1 MAPRQPFSQ
10 GPRLTGGPSGDP
22 AAQAIASLRGYAYQL
37 YASGLAWL
45 DLKPGEELYL
55 EVAQD
60 YSVAAADALRAV
72 QVKDTSA
79 NVTINSEDIRDA
91 LDAFVDLVARNPGR
105 EIHLHFLS
113 TCSVGQEQRREHR
126 AGGEPTLL
134 YWRRAAAAADV
145 QPVRQVLGKIKL
157 SDRVRAFIDAR
168 DDETLRREFL
178 RRIHWDCGQQPIDGV
193 LRELE
198 NGLLRYFV
206 ERFRSSVRREQL
218 TAAVLHRVLLTIIQ
232 SDNRRLV
239 DADLLALVVD
249 TANVLV
255 SRPDFETAIQGIGA
269 RMADEGTSIESI
281 ELSRLLEPEQDLPLP
296 PILAER
302 KAVTLGLLAGVRLTG
317 IGFVTGSTGCGKTIV
332 ARLTARAHG
341 SGWSVLDLRDAS
353 AEQIVQRLDLALG
366 ALSPSGSA
374 GIILDDFN
382 EIEDPQARRALS
394 RFVSTLRRRDILC
407 LITAYRKP
415 SSRSFS
421 ELGVDESTHH
431 AVHDLAESEVAAMVS
446 ASGGDADKWTTA
458 VLRASVFGHP
468 QLVQAVISG
477 LRARGW
483 PDDEIESL
491 RTFNPTSDIEAE
503 RLVARNRLV
512 AVLPEESRILLY
524 RTSLLFGR
532 FDRPLALAVGAI
544 DPSVPEPG
552 AHLDQ
557 LIGPWIELTAQ
568 RDMRVSPLLQNA
580 GNEILTPND
589 TKRVHQTAAE
599 KILGGRTLAV
609 DKANSGFLH
618 ALLGESEWLLTRL
631 AHNITTTTVERR
643 RQLSDWMASLRLHRL
658 DRAIVLNSPVASILL
673 RLAQFLLIAP
683 TGKPNAI
690 RSCWRALQ
698 AELAELE
705 DVEARGYL
713 EYMVLA
719 KALFSQ
725 EAMSFLPD
733 GVGLILRFEEL
744 SRRDPGWR
752 DILNQR
758 TPSPDG
764 RRTHGMLG
772 TLFIT
777 YALRMPSVTD
787 LQRAFDSLDA
797 TSDTLRG
804 ALLGDVFDMPSDFSL
819 VVNHAWLEESKREK
833 PDWPTFAE
841 AYRTMAAQAQNWG
854 YRELSLRCFVA
865 RSVILDEYL
874 NTPTAALQALDDAK
888 QVLGDNPVLD
898 RARAK
903 ILYRRKDHEA
913 ALRLL
918 RVTADKLEL
927 NDPIAR
933 TYMLREAGISA
944 AELDQWAEARQWF
957 AAARETASRATSASM
972 GLMAI
977 GLRADEAL
985 AAYKA
990 GDMPAA
996 LTGLD
1001 STLDELAPIDPV
1013 SSIAAGYRHRVVRHS
1028 ILWLFGQA
1036 TETAV
1041 GVGDQLTAFVPGMCS
1056 NPEPTDLSDLP
1067 LGSMAYAR
1075 YLLVQAEI
1083 AAGVSA
1089 GIESGLRAHL
1099 DGRAIP
1105 NMEMLVRG
1113 TRVEYCVRRLNATG
1127 LIAAL
1132 PSWVDSQI
1140 YLDAN
1145 RETVRQGD
1153 PGNPVY
1159 GEIVPA
1165 TSEQLKGE
1173 RAIFTANDALL
1184 AFGIIAALEGQSEAL
1199 ASLCA
1204 RAGEIRGGYA
1214 GKEILNTMG
1223 SGQTSEERLP
1233 PYVAVQ
1239 VHRVIH
1245 NEVLTPDELFT
1256 AGVRFVQWA
1265 KTSNLQKVLGPA
1277 LERWARERWVH
1288 VIEHQTFNFRNPATS
1303 VPPIR
1308 DVLASTESG
1317 LKFLGRLFVAAEP
1330 GVRTKFDQVF
1340 REYLLTL

>member
-1 MAPRQPFSQ
+1 MPPRQPFNQ

-22 AAQAIASLRGYAYQL
+22 AAQAVASLRGYAYQL

-45 DLKPGEELYL
+45 DLKPGEELYI

-79 NVTINSEDIRDA
+79 KVTINSENIRDA

-113 TCSVGQEQRREHR
+113 TSSVGREQRREHR
-126 AGGEPTLL
+126 TCGEPTLL

-145 QPVRQVLGKIKL
+145 QPVREVLAKIEL
-157 SDRVRAFIDAR
+157 SGRVRAFIDVR
-168 DDETLRREFL
+168 DNETLRNEFL

-193 LRELE
+193 LHELE

-218 TAAVLHRVLLTIIQ
+218 TAAVLHRVLLAIIQ
-232 SDNRRLV
+232 SGDRRLT

-249 TANVLV
+249 TASVLV
-255 SRPDFETAIQGIGA
+255 SRPDFEAAIQGIGTGIA
-269 RMADEGTSIESI
+269 GEDTAIENFG
-281 ELSRLLEPEQDLPLP
+281 LSRLLEPERDLPLP
-296 PILAER
+296 LILAER
-302 KAVTLGLLAGVRLTG
+302 NAVTACVVAEARRNG
-317 IGFVTGSTGCGKTIV
+317 IGFLTGSTGCGKTTV
-332 ARLTARAHG
+332 ARLAARAHG
-341 SGWSVLDLRDAS
+341 LQWDILDLRDAS
-353 AEQIVQRLDLALG
+353 AEQTAQRLDLALG
-366 ALSPSGSA
+366 ALGPSGTA
-374 GIILDDFN
+374 GVILDDLN

-394 RFVSTLRRRDILC
+394 RFLSTMRRRDMLC

-415 SSRSFS
+415 SSRAFS
-421 ELGVDESTHH
+421 ELGVDESTHL
-431 AVHDLAESEVAAMVS
+431 AVPDLAESEVATMVS
-446 ASGGDADKWTTA
+446 ASSGDAKKWA
-458 VLRASVFGHP
+458 VAVQRASAFGHP

-483 PDDEIESL
+483 PDEELKSL
-491 RTFNPTSDIEAE
+491 RAFDPSSDIEAE
-503 RLVARNRLV
+503 RLAARNRLV
-512 AVLPEESRILLY
+512 AVLPKESSTLLY
-524 RTSLLFGR
+524 RISLLFGR

-552 AHLDQ
+552 THLDQ

-568 RDMRVSPLLQNA
+568 RNMRVSPLLQNA
-580 GNEILTPND
+580 GTEILTSD
-589 TKRVHQTAAE
+589 DAKRVHQTAAE
-599 KILGGRTLAV
+599 KLLGGRTLGV

-631 AHNITTTTVERR
+631 ANNIIATTAETR

-658 DRAIVLNSPVASILL
+658 DRKIWLNRPALSILL

-683 TGKPNAI
+683 TGRPNAI
-690 RSCWRALQ
+690 RNCWRALQ
-698 AELAELE
+698 TELAGLE
-705 DVEARGYL
+705 DTEAREHL
-713 EYMVLA
+713 EYMILV
-719 KALFSQ
+719 KALFNQ
-725 EAMSFLPD
+725 EAISFLPD

-744 SRRDPGWR
+744 SQRDPQRR

-764 RRTHGMLG
+764 SRTHGMLG

-797 TSDTLRG
+797 TSETLRG
-804 ALLGDVFDMPSDFSL
+804 ALLGDIFDMPGDFAL
-819 VVNHAWLEESKREK
+819 VVNHAWLEESKQEK
-833 PDWPTFAE
+833 PDWPVFAE
-841 AYRTMAAQAQNWG
+841 AYRTMASLSQNWG

-865 RSVILDEYL
+865 RGVILDEYL
-874 NTPTAALQALDDAK
+874 NDPSTAFQALDEA
-888 QVLGDNPVLD
+888 QQLLGDDPVLD

-918 RVTADKLEL
+918 RDTADRLEL
-927 NDPIAR
+927 KDPVAR

-944 AELDQWAEARQWF
+944 AELGQWAEARQWF
-957 AAARETASRATSASM
+957 ATARETAGRAISASM
-972 GLMAI
+972 QLMAI

-990 GDMPAA
+990 GDTAAA
-996 LTGLD
+996 LSGLD
-1001 STLDELAPIDPV
+1001 NTLDELAPIDPA
-1013 SSIAAGYRHRVVRHS
+1013 SSIAAGYRHRVARHS
-1028 ILWLFGQA
+1028 ILWLFGQV

-1056 NPEPTDLSDLP
+1056 NPEPTDVSDLP
-1067 LGSMAYAR
+1067 LGSMGYAH

-1089 GIESGLRAHL
+1089 GIELGLRAHL
-1099 DGRAIP
+1099 GGRAIP
-1105 NMEMLVRG
+1105 NMELLVRG
-1113 TRVEYCVRRLNATG
+1113 TRVEYCVRRLDATG
-1127 LIAAL
+1127 LIANL

-1140 YLDAN
+1140 YLDVHHEA
-1145 RETVRQGD
+1145 VRQSGPED
-1153 PGNPVY
+1153 PAY
-1159 GEIVPA
+1159 GEIDPA
-1165 TSEQLKGE
+1165 TSEQLNGE
-1173 RAIFTANDALL
+1173 RAIFTAEDALL
-1184 AFGIIAALEGQSEAL
+1184 AFGIMAAVAGQPEPL

-1204 RAGEIRGGYA
+1204 RAGEIQGGYA
-1214 GKEILNTMG
+1214 GREILDTIA
-1223 SGQTSEERLP
+1223 SGETSEKNLP

-1239 VHRVIH
+1239 IHHVIH
-1245 NEVLTPDELFT
+1245 NKHLTPDELFV

-1265 KTSNLQKVLGPA
+1265 KKSSLQKVLGPA
-1277 LERWARERWVH
+1277 IAKWAREHWGH
-1288 VIEHQTFNFRNPATS
+1288 VIEQQTFNLRNPATS

-1308 DVLASTESG
+1308 DALASTESG
-1317 LKFLGRLFVAAEP
+1317 LKFLGKLFVAAEP
-1330 GVRTKFDQVF
+1330 AMRTKFDNVF
-1340 REYLLTL
+1340 REFLLAL